1 MGRPASGTVLTTKL
15 TDGSRKFR
23 LRFSAGGERQDLI
36 LHERPGC
43 TCGCGGGWEQRTAR
57 TELGN
62 VQARVRAGV
71 WKRPEAPA
79 LPDLPAE
86 VPSFHEYAST

>member
-1 MGRPASGTVLTTKL
+1 MARPASGTVLTTKL

-71 WKRPEAPA
+71 
-79 LPDLPAE
+79 
-86 VPSFHEYAST
+86 